1 MKRPIAVC
9 RPSSGLVT
17 TPSTMP
23 IRKPADE
30 LAALLADALVEG
42 LEVGEE
48 LLRRLVGGLAE
59 GRHAEAAAA
68 ALAELAAE
76 PALERGE
83 MGADRRGGEIERE
96 LRVGEAVRLDQGDE
110 HPEQAKVDRV
120 EAAHASSG
128 PHFEVLQCSL

>member
-1 MKRPIAVC
+1 MPGARCENGPMTMSRWPSAMLRSSSSGVPSMRSMSTSAAASVKRPIAVC

-59 GRHAEAAAA
+59 RRHAEAAAP
-68 ALAELAAE
+68 ALAELC
-76 PALERGE
+76 
-83 MGADRRGGEIERE
+83 RRA
-96 LRVGEAVRLDQGDE
+96 AVRARRD
-110 HPEQAKVDRV
+110 A
-120 EAAHASSG
+120 
-128 PHFEVLQCSL
+128 C